1 MWIWIDFGTRIG
13 IRVSGILWILWIQWT
28 QTTSVVCFILLFLLV
43 ASFLPPGRRM
53 EAMVVEFDTFDSHPF
68 VPTQWGLRDSVVFQQ
83 VSPCTSLLSLCVQG
97 RCNLRDHG
105 VFPIFS

>member
-1 MWIWIDFGTRIG
+1 MWIWIDFGTWIG

-53 EAMVVEFDTFDSHPF
+53 EAMVVEFDTFDSHLG
-68 VPTQWGLRDSVVFQQ
+68 TGCSRVVFQQ
-83 VSPCTSLLSLCVQG
+83 VFSLCTPA
-97 RCNLRDHG
+97 
-105 VFPIFS
+105 FPL